1 MPLLFLVVPSAC
13 KIWCSF
19 RVILKLSSVITDFAT
34 LFSEILGGEVDLAT
48 LVQLV
53 SERVTNPPTERPEDL
68 REIFRLYDKDGRG
81 FISVTE
87 MRHLLTSV
95 GEKLTDDE
103 AEELLRM
110 SGCVANGM
118 VAYDSKFS

>member
-1 MPLLFLVVPSAC
+1 M
-13 KIWCSF
+13 F
-19 RVILKLSSVITDFAT
+19 RVHLSDVFFCLDSWSVNVRVHVMLIFV
-34 LFSEILGGEVDLAT
+34 GGEVDLST

-53 SERVTNPPTERPEDL
+53 SERVTNPPTDNPEDL

-81 FISVTE
+81 FISVAE
-87 MRHLLTSV
+87 MHHLLTSV

-110 SGCVANGM
+110 SGCVLNGM
-118 VAYDSKFS
+118 VAYESK

>member
-1 MPLLFLVVPSAC
+1 VLPCEFRHF
-13 KIWCSF
+13 CSF
-19 RVILKLSSVITDFAT
+19 PLYFFLQY
-34 LFSEILGGEVDLAT
+34 LGGEVDLST

-81 FISVTE
+81 LISVTE

-110 SGCVANGM
+110 SGCVTNGM
-118 VAYDSKFS
+118 VAYDSEYLSQMVETPVCYFELITFH